1 MWLLYDRISND
12 IIPHVSRAYF
22 RSMLKAIIITFIY
35 IYHGGGR
42 CPSQALLA
50 NHKLAKGRGRGVVR
64 PPHGHDSRS
73 KILSIEVFSQ
83 KKKKKKKKTNQTNF
97 CILPYKEY
105 VRKVNTWDGMLKI
118 IVFLKYFLLENILK

>member
-1 MWLLYDRISND
+1 
-12 IIPHVSRAYF
+12 
-22 RSMLKAIIITFIY
+22 MLKAIIITFIY

-83 KKKKKKKKTNQTNF
+83 KKKKKKKKNQSDKLLHPSLQRICEESKYMRWDVEDNCVF
-97 CILPYKEY
+97 KIFFI
-105 VRKVNTWDGMLKI
+105 RKYIKI
-118 IVFLKYFLLENILK
+118 IFFIF